1 MIITTQATA
10 TILTLLLEGEL
21 DASSSVLLDAAL
33 EQPTLLTYEKVL
45 VNFQRLSYI
54 SSAGIGVFIAH
65 LPRLQHAGVKLV
77 LFNLSEKVLNVFEIL
92 GLDALLHLA
101 GTEHEALAR

>member
-1 MIITTQATA
+1 MTITTQATA

-21 DASSSVLLDAAL
+21 DASSSVTLDAEL
-33 EQPTLLTYEKVL
+33 EQPALLTYEKVL

-65 LPRLQHAGVKLV
+65 LPRLQDAGVKLV
-77 LFNLSEKVLNVFEIL
+77 LFNMPAKILNVFQIL

-101 GTEHEALAR
+101 GTEHEALTR

>member
-21 DASSSVLLDAAL
+21 DASSSITLDAAL
-33 EQPTLLTYEKVL
+33 EQPALLTYQKVL

-65 LPRLQHAGVKLV
+65 LPRLQQAGVKLV